1 MVRIDGKTEVIC
13 IIGNP
18 VEHSFSPV
26 MHNAAFESLGL
37 NCCYLPFRVE
47 SDKLPDALNGI
58 RALNIRGANVTVPH
72 KQAVIPL
79 LDSIDKEAEFIGA
92 VNTVK
97 NDNGTLKGYNTDGRG
112 FIESL
117 KVAGIET
124 QSRKILVLGAGGAS
138 RAVSYYLSQTASE
151 LFIHNRNRSKGM
163 DLVNDL
169 KGLGGNVSFM
179 EDLRDASS
187 AEILINATSLGLRP
201 DDPLPVNPEILS
213 PGQTVC
219 DLIYW
224 ETPLLAGARKR
235 GCRTL
240 DGMGMLLYQ
249 GVLAFR
255 IWTGLTPPVDLLR
268 KVLME
273 QVERKRRG

>member
-13 IIGNP
+13 IIGDP
-18 VEHSFSPV
+18 VEHSFSPA
-26 MHNAAFESLGL
+26 MHNAAFESIGL

-47 SDKLPDALNGI
+47 SGKLPGAINGI

-79 LDSIDKEAEFIGA
+79 LDSIDEEAEFIRA

-97 NDNGTLKGYNTDGRG
+97 NDNGILKGYNTDGRG
-112 FIESL
+112 FMESL
-117 KVAGIET
+117 REAEIET
-124 QSRKILVLGAGGAS
+124 RDRRILVLGAGGAS
-138 RAVSYYLSQTASE
+138 RAVCYYLSQTASE
-151 LFIHNRNRSKGM
+151 LFIHNRNRSRGL
-163 DLVNDL
+163 DLINDL
-169 KGLGGNVSFM
+169 KSLGGNVSLA
-179 EDLRDASS
+179 EDLDVASQ
-187 AEILINATSLGLRP
+187 ADILINATSLGLGP
-201 DDPLPVNPEILS
+201 DDPLPIDPDLLS

-224 ETPLLAGARKR
+224 ETPLLVAARTR

-240 DGMGMLLYQ
+240 NGLGMLLHQ

-255 IWTGLTPPVDLLR
+255 IWTGITPPVDLMR
-268 KVLME
+268 KVLRE
-273 QVERKRRG
+273 EVERKGRF

>member
-255 IWTGLTPPVDLLR
+255 IWTGLTPPVDLMR
-268 KVLME
+268 KVLRDE
-273 QVERKRRG
+273 VERKRR